1 MSLLFNSE
9 GHFCEGE
16 VEKNWQLNMKFGRIV
31 LTNQEL
37 SLFKKSNISLTE
49 IEPIIDKFTDGFKIP
64 LLKIN
69 KVSNIKIGKIY
80 VVRIE
85 TTDGFLFSITMADDK
100 SSGKKRSM
108 ELNELINGNILKSF

>member
-1 MSLLFNSE
+1 MSLLFDSE
-9 GHFCEGE
+9 GYFCEGE
-16 VEKNWQLNMKFGRIV
+16 AEMEWQFKMKFGRIL

-37 SLFKKSNISLTE
+37 SLFKKSTISLTE
-49 IEPIIDKFTDGFKIP
+49 TETIIDKFADGFKIP

-69 KVSNIKIGKIY
+69 KVSNIKKGKIY

-85 TTDGFLFSITMADDK
+85 TTDGFLFSITMADSK

-108 ELNELINGNILKSF
+108 ELSELINGNILRNM

>member
-9 GHFCEGE
+9 GYFCEGE
-16 VEKNWQLNMKFGRIV
+16 VERDWKFKMKFGRIL

-37 SLFKKSNISLTE
+37 SLFKKSNIRLTE
-49 IEPIIDKFTDGFKIP
+49 TETIIDKFTDGFKIP

-69 KVSNIKIGKIY
+69 KVSTIKKGKIF

-85 TTDGFLFSITMADDK
+85 TTDGFLFSITMADNK
-100 SSGKKRSM
+100 SSGKKGSM
-108 ELNELINGNILKSF
+108 EFCELINKNILSSF